1 MDIWGLCKFYND
13 ILSLL
18 HFTFLDER
26 SESKDDGEK
35 GQVTLRRHNNFVA
48 VEAGQPRHLRR
59 EHLILCKLRG
69 KRSFIPENFLKKG
82 GATVQFYKT
91 VVSTLNLV
99 DWKGLPSPTT

>member
-1 MDIWGLCKFYND
+1 MDIWGHCKFDND

-35 GQVTLRRHNNFVA
+35 GQVTLRRDNNFVA
-48 VEAGQPRHLRR
+48 VETGQPRYLGR
-59 EHLILCKLRG
+59 EHLIPCKLRG
-69 KRSFIPENFLKKG
+69 RRSFIPENFLKKG
-82 GATVQFYKT
+82 GATVQFPKT

>member
-48 VEAGQPRHLRR
+48 VETGQSRLLGR
-59 EHLILCKLRG
+59 EHLIPCKFRG
-69 KRSFIPENFLKKG
+69 RRSFTLENFLKKG
-82 GATVQFYKT
+82 GATVQFSKT